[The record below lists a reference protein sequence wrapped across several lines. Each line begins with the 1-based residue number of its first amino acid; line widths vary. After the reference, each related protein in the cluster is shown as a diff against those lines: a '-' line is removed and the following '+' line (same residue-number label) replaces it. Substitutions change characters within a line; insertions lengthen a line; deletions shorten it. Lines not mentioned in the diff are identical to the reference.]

1 MKLLKKRFLLC
12 ASLLVLTVMHGYAQ
26 ELNCTVTV
34 NSSQISGTDKKVYES
49 MQKAFFEFMNSTKW
63 TNDIFKT
70 EERIECSM
78 LINISERVSVDEFKG
93 SMQLQVRRPIYKS
106 SFNSVLL
113 NYNDADFNFKY
124 VEFQPIEFNETSFT
138 NNLTSMLAFYAYMVI
153 GLDYD
158 SYSLLGGQPY
168 FLKAQTIVNNAQGVN
183 DKGWKSFEDNK
194 NRYWFNENIMN
205 PNFKPLRTTLY
216 KYHRLGMDLMSTKME
231 DARTTIAESIDD
243 LKATHNISPGSY
255 LMQIFFN
262 AKADEIVNIFTPA
275 YPDVKSKL
283 VQTLNLIDPGN
294 SSKYGKIIGN

>member
-1 MKLLKKRFLLC
+1 MKLLKMRFLLFVSML
-12 ASLLVLTVMHGYAQ
+12 ALTVMHGFAQ

-34 NSSQISGTDKKVYES
+34 NSSQISGTDKKVYQS

-205 PNFKPLRTTLY
+205 PNFKPLRTVVY

-243 LKATHNISPGSY
+243 LKAVYNITPNSY